1 MFDFLVSYS
10 IQDFVKDLLKK
21 KFPGS
26 NLKQQIFDSGD
37 KLNFACPYCGD
48 SKKDPKK
55 KRGNFYITTHTY
67 KCYNDG
73 CGVKTDLTGFV
84 SSFATKYS
92 LGVPSLAQ
100 EKPKFELASRS
111 KKKGSLFEKFI
122 ILNAASSLLKLKE
135 LAVRFSLKPC
145 SEAEEGSQVHDFI
158 ISRNLDILPDFDKIA
173 YFDYRDDKVY
183 LFNID
188 YKSDRV
194 LGFAIRRIGEVE
206 GPKYLIKNYA
216 EFSKNG
222 LVKDMSQ
229 EVMQEVDSLNNY
241 FNVLNVD
248 FTKDVIITEG
258 QLDSLFI
265 FNCIATTGVSK
276 SNLLLE
282 NLLTKKNAKVFF
294 DNDIA
299 GKRQSIELIKKGY
312 SVFLWSKFISDLIK
326 TYSQHRIKIKLI
338 KDVNDAYSVLS
349 TIDPKTN
356 LEVFNKLINKYF
368 SESEL
373 DLILI

>member
-37 KLNFACPYCGD
+37 KLNFACPFCGD

-55 KRGNFYITTHTY
+55 KRGNLYVTTHTY

-84 SSFATKYS
+84 SAFASKYS
-92 LGVPSLAQ
+92 LGIPSIAN
-100 EKPKFELASRS
+100 EKPKFELLTRS
-111 KKKGSLFEKFI
+111 KKRGSMFEKFI
-122 ILNAASSLLKLKE
+122 SLNAANSLLKLNE
-135 LAVRFSLKPC
+135 LAIRFSLLPC
-145 SEAEEGSQVHDFI
+145 SKAQEGSRVYDFI
-158 ISRNLDILPDFDKIA
+158 ISRNLDVLPDFDKIA
-173 YFDYRDDKVY
+173 YFDSRDDKVY

-216 EFSKNG
+216 EFNKTG
-222 LVKDMSQ
+222 LVKDMNQ
-229 EVMQEVDSLNNY
+229 EVMHEVDSLNNY

-248 FTKDVIITEG
+248 FTKEVIVTEG
-258 QLDSLFI
+258 QIDSLFI
-265 FNCIATTGVSK
+265 TNCIATTGVSK
-276 SNLLLE
+276 SKLLLE
-282 NLLTKKNAKVFF
+282 NLLTKKNAKIFF
-294 DNDIA
+294 DNDLA

-312 SVFLWSKFISDLIK
+312 SVFLWSKFISDLGK
-326 TYSQHRIKIKLI
+326 SYPEHRLKIKMI
-338 KDVNDAYSVLS
+338 KDINDAYSTLAF
-349 TIDPKTN
+349 IDERTDIEK
-356 LEVFNKLINKYF
+356 FNTLVRKYF
-368 SESEL
+368 SDSEL
-373 DLILI
+373 DIILI

>member
-37 KLNFACPYCGD
+37 KLNFACPFCGD

-55 KRGNFYITTHTY
+55 KRGNLYVTTHTY

-84 SSFATKYS
+84 SAFASKYS
-92 LGVPSLAQ
+92 LGIPSIAN
-100 EKPKFELASRS
+100 ERPKFELLTRS
-111 KKKGSLFEKFI
+111 KKRGSMFEKFI
-122 ILNAASSLLKLKE
+122 SLNAANNLLKLNE
-135 LAVRFSLKPC
+135 LAIRFSLLPC
-145 SEAEEGSQVHDFI
+145 SKAQEGSRVYDFI
-158 ISRNLDILPDFDKIA
+158 ISRNLDVLPEFDKIA
-173 YFDYRDDKVY
+173 YFDSRDDKVY
-183 LFNID
+183 LFNLD

-216 EFSKNG
+216 EFNKTG
-222 LVKDMSQ
+222 LVKGMSQ
-229 EVMQEVDSLNNY
+229 EVMHEVDSLNNY

-248 FTKDVIITEG
+248 FTKDVIVTEG

-276 SNLLLE
+276 SKLLLE
-282 NLLTKKNAKVFF
+282 NLLTKGNAKIFF
-294 DNDIA
+294 DNDLA

-312 SVFLWSKFISDLIK
+312 SVFLWSKFISDLVK
-326 TYSQHRIKIKLI
+326 TYPDHRLKLKMI
-338 KDVNDAYSVLS
+338 KDINDAYSTLAS
-349 TIDPKTN
+349 IDTKTD
-356 LEVFNKLINKYF
+356 LELFNTLVNRYF

-373 DLILI
+373 DIILI